1 MKSLLNF
8 RKSIQMPGSQELRR
22 RHNYT
27 VNRAPNK
34 PRALFTTH
42 LARRRLPLRLVTRNM
57 DWLTFTTKI
66 VEALAWP
73 IASIVF
79 LALLR
84 KQVIGLLPLLKRVKA
99 GPLEAEFEREL
110 KVLRDESQQASPQ
123 QTTDTLSPREETLYK
138 LAELNPRS
146 AILEAWQHVEV
157 AARKR
162 VLELGLH
169 EAGPEGRPILDA
181 YRALAREQVL
191 NAEALALFHE
201 LRALRNQAA
210 HLDDLNPSKPA
221 AIDYIG
227 LSKKL
232 IAQLSNE

>member
-1 MKSLLNF
+1 
-8 RKSIQMPGSQELRR
+8 
-22 RHNYT
+22 
-27 VNRAPNK
+27 
-34 PRALFTTH
+34 
-42 LARRRLPLRLVTRNM
+42 M

-66 VEALAWP
+66 IEALAWP
-73 IASIVF
+73 VASIII

-84 KQVIGLLPLLKRVKA
+84 KQVTGLLPLLKRVKA

-110 KVLRDESQQASPQ
+110 KELRNESQQASPQ
-123 QTTDTLSPREETLYK
+123 QATDTLSPREEKLYK
-138 LAELNPRS
+138 LAEINPRS

-157 AARKR
+157 ASRKR

-169 EAGPEGRPILDA
+169 EAGPEGRPLQDA
-181 YRALAREQVL
+181 YRALAKAHVL
-191 NAEALALFHE
+191 NAEGLALFHE

-210 HLDDLNPSKPA
+210 HLDDFNPSKPA

-232 IAQLSNE
+232 IAQLANEQAS

>member
-1 MKSLLNF
+1 
-8 RKSIQMPGSQELRR
+8 
-22 RHNYT
+22 
-27 VNRAPNK
+27 
-34 PRALFTTH
+34 
-42 LARRRLPLRLVTRNM
+42 M

-66 VEALAWP
+66 IEALAWP
-73 IASIVF
+73 IASIVI

-110 KVLRDESQQASPQ
+110 KVLRDESQQTGLQ
-123 QTTDTLSPREETLYK
+123 QPADTLSPRDEKLYK
-138 LAELNPRS
+138 LAEINPRS

-157 AARKR
+157 AARKK
-162 VLELGLH
+162 VLELGLF
-169 EAGPEGRPILDA
+169 EAGPAGRPILDA
-181 YRALAREQVL
+181 YRALAKAEVL

-201 LRALRNQAA
+201 LRSLRNQAA
-210 HLDDLNPSKPA
+210 HLDDFNPSKPA

-232 IAQLSNE
+232 IARLSDE